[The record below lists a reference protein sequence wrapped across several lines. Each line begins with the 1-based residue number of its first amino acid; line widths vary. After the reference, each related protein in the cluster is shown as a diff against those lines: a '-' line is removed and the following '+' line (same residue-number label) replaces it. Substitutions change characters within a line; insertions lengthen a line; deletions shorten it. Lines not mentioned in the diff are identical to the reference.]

1 MKFIFFE
8 SFKVRPCKVK
18 VDYQPENMDIHS
30 FREGH
35 YIELLNI
42 CPLEEMIL
50 TLQPTEMKDLTGWGP
65 VFSELSSRW
74 LEDICSTQAH
84 KFLTR
89 ASPFQPIS
97 NLGDPLFDLAM
108 VLIVPEGNITAYFRG
123 VVSGTTIF
131 AGKVALEALSTAAK
145 LTRFAANQL
154 NSKALPS
161 APRRPKRAPRHA
173 GDAAVHAYE
182 SVARGLREA
191 NYKIVA
197 VPLRE
202 YQNSGVRGAAGSA
215 LRGVPIAILCPI
227 AGASE
232 ALSYTLLGLR
242 NQLRPDLR
250 KEDDAFLAEDYY

>member
-1 MKFIFFE
+1 
-8 SFKVRPCKVK
+8 
-18 VDYQPENMDIHS
+18 
-30 FREGH
+30 
-35 YIELLNI
+35 
-42 CPLEEMIL
+42 
-50 TLQPTEMKDLTGWGP
+50 
-65 VFSELSSRW
+65 
-74 LEDICSTQAH
+74 
-84 KFLTR
+84 
-89 ASPFQPIS
+89 
-97 NLGDPLFDLAM
+97 
-108 VLIVPEGNITAYFRG
+108 
-123 VVSGTTIF
+123 
-131 AGKVALEALSTAAK
+131 LSTAAK

-173 GDAAVHAYE
+173 SDAAIHAYE

-215 LRGVPIAILCPI
+215 LRGVPIAVLCPI